1 MVKNAPARFQDPVIF
16 VKTRNRPRI
25 DDFVYL
31 SMKLPPG
38 KWFLSIA
45 FITQFLFWFTSLLLV
60 IYVAANNQQR
70 QNVVLYSGLL
80 MACHLTNFYVVY
92 SFLVPR
98 YYKKNTPVPVVG
110 LLVLIIVLT
119 SFREIIEHQFVDG
132 SYVLAANY
140 LNGKAGWG
148 GVLFAE
154 IFIATFAF
162 LLRLSLNY
170 EIERARAIELQNL
183 HLQSELRFLK
193 AQMNPHFL
201 FNTLNNIYSL
211 IVVKSVRAETALMR
225 LSDLLR
231 YMLYESTGK
240 VNLQK
245 ELKVLYAYIELFQL
259 RFEQK
264 LSIEIINE
272 VDGPVEIESLL
283 LVPLLE
289 NALKHSAIR
298 LQPATVLMKITKQEE
313 DTLHIYVH
321 NTKANPP
328 IEQEVG
334 GIGLVNI
341 KKRLEL
347 LYPDKHELRIDEN
360 EHTFSVTL
368 TIAF

>member
-1 MVKNAPARFQDPVIF
+1 MVKNAPASFQDPVLF
-16 VKTRNRPRI
+16 AKTRDRLRM

-45 FITQFLFWFTSLLLV
+45 FITQFLFWLTSLLLV

-70 QNVVLYSGLL
+70 ENVVLYSGLL
-80 MACHLTNFYVVY
+80 MTCHLANFYVVY

-98 YYKKNTPVPVVG
+98 YYKKNNT
-110 LLVLIIVLT
+110 LLVIGLVILVLALT
-119 SFREIIEHQFVDG
+119 LLREMIERRFADG

-140 LNGKAGWG
+140 LNGKAGVG

-154 IFIATFAF
+154 IFIAAFAF

-170 EIERARAIELQNL
+170 EIERARAIEYQNL

-272 VDGPVEIESLL
+272 VDCPVEIESLL
-283 LVPLLE
+283 LVPFLE
-289 NALKHSAIR
+289 NALKHSAIG
-298 LQPATVLMKITKQEE
+298 LQPATVLMKITKQGEN
-313 DTLHIYVH
+313 TLHVYVH

-347 LYPDKHELRIDEN
+347 HYPGKHELLIEEN
-360 EHTFSVTL
+360 DHTFSVTL

>member
-1 MVKNAPARFQDPVIF
+1 MIKNAPANLQDPGLF
-16 VKTRNRPRI
+16 AKTRDRLRM

-31 SMKLPPG
+31 NMKLPPG

-45 FITQFLFWFTSLLLV
+45 FITQFLFWLTSLLLV

-70 QNVVLYSGLL
+70 ENVVLYSGLL

-98 YYKKNTPVPVVG
+98 FYKKNNTVLVVG
-110 LLVLIIVLT
+110 LVVLVIVLT
-119 SFREIIEHQFVDG
+119 FIRGIIERQFAEG

-140 LNGKAGWG
+140 LNGKAGLG

-154 IFIATFAF
+154 IFIATFAL

-170 EIERARAIELQNL
+170 EIERARAIEYQNL
-183 HLQSELRFLK
+183 HLQTELRFLK

-211 IVVKSVRAETALMR
+211 IVVKSDRAETALMR

-264 LSIEIINE
+264 LPIEIINE
-272 VDGPVEIESLL
+272 VDCPVEIESLL
-283 LVPLLE
+283 LVPFLE
-289 NALKHSAIR
+289 NALKHSAIGV
-298 LQPATVLMKITKQEE
+298 QPGTVLMKITKQGENM
-313 DTLHIYVH
+313 LRVYVH

-347 LYPDKHELRIDEN
+347 LYPGKHELLIDED

-368 TIAF
+368 TIVF

>member
-1 MVKNAPARFQDPVIF
+1 MF
-16 VKTRNRPRI
+16 
-25 DDFVYL
+25 
-31 SMKLPPG
+31 
-38 KWFLSIA
+38 
-45 FITQFLFWFTSLLLV
+45 
-60 IYVAANNQQR
+60 
-70 QNVVLYSGLL
+70 YSGLL
-80 MACHLTNFYVVY
+80 MLCHLTNFYVVY

-98 YYKKNTPVPVVG
+98 FYKKNRKLLVAG
-110 LLVLIIVLT
+110 LLILVIVLT
-119 SFREIIEHQFVDG
+119 SLRELIERQFADG
-132 SYVLAANY
+132 SYVLAAHY
-140 LNGKAGWG
+140 MNGKAGLG

-170 EIERARAIELQNL
+170 EIERARAIELENL

-211 IVVKSVRAETALMR
+211 IVMKSDKAETALIR

-231 YMLYESTGK
+231 YILYESAGK
-240 VNLQK
+240 VSLQK

-259 RFEQK
+259 RFQQK
-264 LSIEIINE
+264 LSVEIINE
-272 VDGPVEIESLL
+272 VDYPVEIESLL
-283 LVPLLE
+283 LIPFLE
-289 NALKHSAIR
+289 NAIKHSAIG
-298 LQPATVLMKITKQEE
+298 LQPATVLMKITRQEKNK
-313 DTLHIYVH
+313 LNVYVH

-334 GIGLVNI
+334 GIGLINI

-347 LYPDKHELRIDEN
+347 LYPGKHELIIDEN

-368 TIAF
+368 TIVF

>member
-1 MVKNAPARFQDPVIF
+1 
-16 VKTRNRPRI
+16 
-25 DDFVYL
+25 
-31 SMKLPPG
+31 MKLPPG

-45 FITQFLFWFTSLLLV
+45 FITQFLFWLTSLLLV
-60 IYVAANNQQR
+60 VYVAANNQR
-70 QNVVLYSGLL
+70 RENVVLYSGLL
-80 MACHLTNFYVVY
+80 MLCHLTNFYIVY

-98 YYKKNTPVPVVG
+98 YYKKNNKLLVAG
-110 LLVLIIVLT
+110 LLVLVIVLT
-119 SFREIIEHQFVDG
+119 YLRGIIERQFTDG
-132 SYVLAANY
+132 SYVLASHY
-140 LNGKAGWG
+140 LNGKAGFG
-148 GVLFAE
+148 GMLFAE
-154 IFIATFAF
+154 IFIIVFAF

-170 EIERARAIELQNL
+170 EIERARAIELENL

-211 IVVKSVRAETALMR
+211 IVLKSDKAETALMR

-245 ELKVLYAYIELFQL
+245 ELEVMYAYIALFQL

-272 VDGPVEIESLL
+272 VDCPVEIESLL
-283 LVPLLE
+283 LVHFLE
-289 NALKHSAIR
+289 NSIKHSA
-298 LQPATVLMKITKQEE
+298 LGMQPGATVLMKITRQEN
-313 DTLHIYVH
+313 DTLHLYVY

-328 IEQEVG
+328 IQQDVG

-347 LYPDKHELRIDEN
+347 LYPNKHELNIDEN

-368 TIAF
+368 TIVF